1 VPRVLVREELNGTP
15 TIAVY
20 GPGLL
25 YEVEAS
31 GVVRYYHYDETGS
44 IIALTDASGLVAT
57 DRIGYGPFGTLV
69 VRKGTTATPYLY
81 GGTFGVE
88 TDPNGLLY
96 MRARYYHPLLRRF
109 ISPDPVGFAGGL
121 NWYVYAGHNP
131 SQFGDPTGL
140 GKDTVMDGGLL
151 TRLQGVERAVLGAGV
166 MLGSARRCGGCRH
179 PGRLHRG
186 ERNGCGLH
194 LGLYWVAAAV
204 AGRADGGGGWPA
216 HRVIFRQPGRLGNG
230 GGDRLDGGAGNWVS
244 SPTAST
250 CIQACWR
257 LWGSR

>member
-96 MRARYYHPLLRRF
+96 MRARYYHPLLRQF

-131 SQFGDPTGL
+131 SQFGDPNRTGQ
-140 GKDTVMDGGLL
+140 GHSDGWRATHAPARGGTCGVGSGGDAGECPPLRRVSASRASSSGRAK
-151 TRLQGVERAVLGAGV
+151 RLRAASRSVLGGRSRRRSRRWWRRLAGSSGY
-166 MLGSARRCGGCRH
+166 LPAARKAWKRR
-179 PGRLHRG
+179 RR
-186 ERNGCGLH
+186 
-194 LGLYWVAAAV
+194 
-204 AGRADGGGGWPA
+204 
-216 HRVIFRQPGRLGNG
+216 
-230 GGDRLDGGAGNWVS
+230 
-244 SPTAST
+244 
-250 CIQACWR
+250 
-257 LWGSR
+257 